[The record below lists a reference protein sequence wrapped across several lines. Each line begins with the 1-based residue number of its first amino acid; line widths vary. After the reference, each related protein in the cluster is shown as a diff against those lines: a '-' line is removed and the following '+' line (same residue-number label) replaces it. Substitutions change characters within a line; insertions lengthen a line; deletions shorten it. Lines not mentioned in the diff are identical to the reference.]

1 MITLIVTFPLSPD
14 IDLARIT
21 EMYKETAPKYRAVT
35 GLIRK
40 HYVFNDEA
48 HRGGAA
54 YLFKDMAS
62 VDAFLTDDFI
72 AYVTE
77 RYGAPDVQK
86 FTTPVAV
93 DNETGKIITAD

>member
-21 EMYKETAPKYRAVT
+21 EMYKETAPKYREVP

-40 HYVFNDEA
+40 HYVFNEED

-54 YLFKDMAS
+54 YLFQDQAA
-62 VDAFLTDDFI
+62 VDAFLTEDFI

-77 RYGAPDVQK
+77 RYGAPNVQK
-86 FTTPVAV
+86 FVTPVAV
-93 DNETGKIITAD
+93 DNEQGRIVTS

>member
-1 MITLIVTFPLSPD
+1 MITLIVTFPLD
-14 IDLARIT
+14 ANIDLGRIT
-21 EMYKETAPKYRAVT
+21 EMYRETAPKYREVP

-40 HYVFNDEA
+40 HYVFNEET

-54 YLFKDMAS
+54 YLFQDMGA

-77 RYGAPDVQK
+77 RYGAPEVQK
-86 FTTPVAV
+86 FVTPVAV
-93 DNETGKIITAD
+93 DNEQGRIITA